1 MSKNPQNVSLIRQT
15 VRISQMIEGYKPA
28 DGKTLQKAKE
38 LKRRYALKVSIRD

>member
-1 MSKNPQNVSLIRQT
+1 MSKKIENASLIRQT

-38 LKRRYALKVSIRD
+38 LKKRYALKVSN